1 NNSYYTDK
9 TKKAPVTDYRK
20 SWKIIMWVV
29 IAIVG
34 LIIVLN
40 CLTSVPTGYSGIV
53 TTFGKVENNILDA
66 GLHLKLPWQKVVK
79 MDNRNQ
85 KGTLELIAFSKDIQ
99 EVAVSYS
106 INYQIEKANA
116 QNIYK
121 SVGVRYY
128 ETIMIPR
135 IEEAVKSNI
144 AKYTA
149 ETLIES
155 RTTLSDEI
163 FKILK
168 ADLSTYNI
176 EVISTAIENIDF
188 SDAFTN
194 AVEMK
199 QVAAQNKLRAQIE
212 QEQANIEQEA
222 KAKRAIIE
230 AQAAADTAKIAAEAD
245 LEVTKIQADAA
256 EYAGQKDAAINKA
269 IGETMTPDLLQYY
282 YIKQWD
288 GKLPATYISQE
299 DFNSLFEVAL
309 SGETAGE

>member
-1 NNSYYTDK
+1 MNNNYYADK
-9 TKKAPVTDYRK
+9 TKKPINAKAPYG
-20 SWKIIMWVV
+20 KIALFAV
-29 IAIVG
+29 IGIAA
-34 LIIVLN
+34 LIIILN

-121 SVGVRYY
+121 SVGVKYY

-269 IGETMTPDLLQYY
+269 IGETMTPDLLNYY